1 MIDKPYMIMET
12 THFPTEPMV
21 ASMGSQLILHDNL
34 ESTIPWE
41 NTDVTGSIGKNIK
54 LSNTMTLFFCLEGEV
69 YLTQDTVRQ
78 VMHAGDVIFR
88 KSGLF
93 GKVESMSHDL
103 RYVLVILN
111 EKFYYPLLNSLDM
124 AALHRRLATFP
135 ICTLPETL
143 ATECLA
149 LYKLLKDRLNNH
161 PHDELQEQIIKGYL
175 QTLLFIV
182 YSQYLMT
189 TQQEEAPQQNRQQDL
204 FNRFIQLLQQ
214 DYMRERNI
222 NYYANRLCVTPR
234 YLSRIIHEVSGHF
247 ASEHI
252 ALFVLAEAKQLIRSK
267 QYTILA
273 ISERLNFSSA
283 SLFSRYFEK
292 LTGYTPKEYQELE

>member
-1 MIDKPYMIMET
+1 MET

-21 ASMGSQLILHDNL
+21 AAMGSQLILHDNL

-135 ICTLPETL
+135 ICTLPEALT
-143 ATECLA
+143 TECLA

-283 SLFSRYFEK
+283 SLFCRYFKK